1 MTYKTVKDIICSM
14 DRIAR
19 ERGLKWMDSTMLLY
33 ALRWPESEAER
44 ILRYG
49 GFEQVED
56 AYRLMERFDN
66 EPLAEDENP
75 RFTPVAFR
83 LVEGGGQ
90 SARTIEK
97 DSTHGL
103 HCQTDYP
110 RVRHPPSRTR
120 AFERAG
126 GTCRRNRLLPL
137 RTLHLL
143 LRQPEGVGQGEAD
156 KQGEVA
162 RMGAAHARSHAQRN
176 RGNILNVNGVN
187 IEYQYDGAHDARPT
201 EHTLHGLDGLNLSG
215 LDWMRLSH
223 VCRLMAAR
231 DRKPKRAFVRVSGW
245 TADRPNMRL
254 IVDVLQD
261 DDGTVSVPLPLIS
274 DYLLVNSGECDG
286 RLFHY
291 GWLDVLVQL
300 PEHVDYGRLDETG
313 MRVVDWL
320 NGMADP
326 SPEIFEDWEAIS
338 LIRQNVYEDEPTGLA
353 DLLRSATRTERDE
366 CFDMLE
372 QVETGRP
379 L

>member
-1 MTYKTVKDIICSM
+1 
-14 DRIAR
+14 
-19 ERGLKWMDSTMLLY
+19 
-33 ALRWPESEAER
+33 
-44 ILRYG
+44 
-49 GFEQVED
+49 
-56 AYRLMERFDN
+56 
-66 EPLAEDENP
+66 
-75 RFTPVAFR
+75 
-83 LVEGGGQ
+83 
-90 SARTIEK
+90 
-97 DSTHGL
+97 
-103 HCQTDYP
+103 
-110 RVRHPPSRTR
+110 
-120 AFERAG
+120 
-126 GTCRRNRLLPL
+126 
-137 RTLHLL
+137 
-143 LRQPEGVGQGEAD
+143 
-156 KQGEVA
+156 
-162 RMGAAHARSHAQRN
+162 MGAAHARSHAQRN

-261 DDGTVSVPLPLIS
+261 DDGTVSVPL
-274 DYLLVNSGECDG
+274 LVNSGECDG
-286 RLFHY
+286 RLFQY

>member
-1 MTYKTVKDIICSM
+1 
-14 DRIAR
+14 
-19 ERGLKWMDSTMLLY
+19 
-33 ALRWPESEAER
+33 
-44 ILRYG
+44 
-49 GFEQVED
+49 
-56 AYRLMERFDN
+56 
-66 EPLAEDENP
+66 
-75 RFTPVAFR
+75 
-83 LVEGGGQ
+83 
-90 SARTIEK
+90 
-97 DSTHGL
+97 
-103 HCQTDYP
+103 
-110 RVRHPPSRTR
+110 
-120 AFERAG
+120 
-126 GTCRRNRLLPL
+126 
-137 RTLHLL
+137 
-143 LRQPEGVGQGEAD
+143 
-156 KQGEVA
+156 
-162 RMGAAHARSHAQRN
+162 MGAAHARSHAQRN

-286 RLFHY
+286 RLFQY

-372 QVETGRP
+372 QVARQAGLEALSCPTIPDSKYMPGQGRYECEYVDAKGKAHDLSLLVASGDRVWLYDHNGKP
-379 L
+379 MKVTTK